1 MKSLELLSELI
12 NINSIK
18 INLDQ
23 SFTWA
28 SGWRSPF
35 YFDNRI
41 SLSYPKIRS
50 AITSQLI
57 ELLKSN
63 FTSFDVI
70 SGVATAGI
78 PQGALISDKLSLPF
92 AYVRSKAKSHGMQNM
107 IEGRIKEGSNVI
119 LIEDLISTGGS
130 SIKAVDAIRSSNSN
144 VLGVISIFNYG
155 FNQSIENFKKI
166 NCKTFSLFYFDDLL
180 TIALEKKIIRLD
192 DLDKLKKWRNNP
204 EKWR

>member
-63 FTSFDVI
+63 FTSVDVI

-107 IEGRIKEGSNVI
+107 IEGKIKEGSNVI

-155 FNQSIENFKKI
+155 FKQSIENFNKI

>member
-50 AITSQLI
+50 DITSQLI

-166 NCKTFSLFYFDDLL
+166 NCKTYSLFYFDDLL

>member
-63 FTSFDVI
+63 FTSVDVI

-155 FNQSIENFKKI
+155 FKQSIENFNKI

-192 DLDKLKKWRNNP
+192 DLDKLKEWRNNP